1 MSLFERLKNVR
12 NKPARVESGIS
23 PVILPQ
29 GQEISSRFGNYFLL
43 ESELPGN
50 LFFPADFPADE
61 HSVLQTNLQLVRG
74 IGPVTEEK
82 LRQQGYT
89 SLADLLNHPRWNE
102 YAVNVINLIQNQQ
115 INELQMLGAR
125 QWELLSYFEPEDI
138 LFIDIETTGLWA
150 SQPLFL
156 IGLLYY
162 RQGKFFINQLF
173 ARNYSE
179 EKAVIAAANEVFRNF
194 KVLVSYNGKRF
205 DVPYIIGRSIEHRL
219 FYSYPHYQ
227 VDMLFHARRHFRGT
241 LPDCKLVTLEINILN
256 FQREDDIPG
265 YLIPETYH
273 RFTKKQDAGLIWP
286 VLKHNRLDLL
296 SMAKLFKPVVHGP
309 GND

>member
-1 MSLFERLKNVR
+1 MSLFERLKNIKNR
-12 NKPARVESGIS
+12 PDRVEPGIS
-23 PVILPQ
+23 PVILPK
-29 GQEISSRFGNYFLL
+29 GQEISSELGKYILL
-43 ESELPGN
+43 EREMPGN
-50 LFFPADFPADE
+50 FYFPDFDY
-61 HSVLQTNLQLVRG
+61 SVLHTNLRLLKG

-82 LRQQGYT
+82 LRRQGYKCVF
-89 SLADLLNHPRWNE
+89 DLLHHPRWSAH
-102 YAVNVINLIQNQQ
+102 AVNVMDLIQSQQ
-115 INELQMLGAR
+115 LNELQMLGAR
-125 QWELLSYFEPEDI
+125 SWELLSYFEPEDI

-173 ARNYSE
+173 ARNYGE
-179 EKAVIAAANEVFRNF
+179 EKAVIAAAHEIFRNF

-227 VDMLFHARRHFRGT
+227 VDMLFHARRHFGNT
-241 LPDCKLVTLEINILN
+241 LPDCKLVTLEINILK

-273 RFTKKQDAGLIWP
+273 RFAQKQDAGLILP

-296 SMAKLFKPVVHGP
+296 SMARLFKPVVHGP
-309 GND
+309 DSD